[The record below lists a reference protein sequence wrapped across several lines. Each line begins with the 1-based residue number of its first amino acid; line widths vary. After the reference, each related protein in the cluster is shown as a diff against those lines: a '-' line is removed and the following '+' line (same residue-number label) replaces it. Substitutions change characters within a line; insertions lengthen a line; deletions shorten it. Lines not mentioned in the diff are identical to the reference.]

1 MSNVIYNE
9 SSRETP
15 QETSQESLPPLSNQ
29 QLHDMVSDLF
39 TEYRTLKR
47 ETGAGTTVEAR
58 MDACKDVIGLSYRHN
73 GRKPS
78 GSVLDRLGTYLILD
92 HLTDRHPDKMTREE
106 TPVQSFRQFL
116 RRFNEVPTDKTIY
129 DPTYF
134 VGVCSKSGGRGEDVE
149 EYSED
154 MGQNVYVPSVDESV
168 DAINSAIILYDLLER
183 AKLTGR
189 QRQAIDLV
197 YFEDMTQEKA
207 AEVMGVTRQAVEL
220 YARNSIN
227 KISAVIGRISKG
239 EMF

>member
-1 MSNVIYNE
+1 
-9 SSRETP
+9 
-15 QETSQESLPPLSNQ
+15 
-29 QLHDMVSDLF
+29 
-39 TEYRTLKR
+39 
-47 ETGAGTTVEAR
+47 VEAR

-92 HLTDRHPDKMTREE
+92 HLTDSHPDKMSREE

-129 DPTYF
+129 DPSYF
-134 VGVCSKSGGRGEDVE
+134 VGVCSKSGGRGEDDE

-197 YFEDMTQEKA
+197 YFEDLTQYEA
-207 AEVMGVTRQAVEL
+207 AEVMGIHQPNVKAYIDASICKL
-220 YARNSIN
+220 RNYSL
-227 KISAVIGRISKG
+227 KIGG
-239 EMF
+239 N